1 MKKTRD
7 SNMELLRLVAM
18 LLIMVVH
25 ANFRALPKPDA
36 LAIAANPSSAF
47 LQFLTEGFSI
57 VGVNVFVMLS
67 GWYGIRPRLVRF
79 SELIFQVLFF
89 GILCLGVEYIVS
101 GQMPKGAVFSLLILD
116 AGDYWFVKVYLA
128 LYLFAPVLNIFVE
141 HATRRQFE
149 QLLLAVFAFM
159 FLFGWLFKA
168 TTWLGEGYSL
178 PWFMSLYLL
187 ARYMRVHRPWFT
199 QFSRG
204 VDLTI
209 YLGVVAFLTVA
220 VFILRH
226 YNLGGILYFYCCPVV
241 VLGAMYLLLF
251 FSKLPPSLWEGP
263 GVGFIN
269 WLGISALSIYLT
281 HSSSFIGSYYDEAI
295 RHWFYSESR
304 FTFVLYAALLIVGV
318 FMGSILIDK
327 VRLLVW
333 QPVQRIIQR
342 RNNETASSKKD
353 DQEKFK

>member
-1 MKKTRD
+1 
-7 SNMELLRLVAM
+7 MELLRLVAM

-47 LQFLTEGFSI
+47 LQFLAEGFSI

-89 GILCLGVEYIVS
+89 GILCLGVECVVAGRVPS
-101 GQMPKGAVFSLLILD
+101 GAMLTVLMLD
-116 AGDYWFVKVYLA
+116 TNAYWFVKVYIA
-128 LYLFAPVLNIFVE
+128 LYLFAPVLNSFVE
-141 HATRRQFE
+141 HASRRQFE
-149 QLLLAVFAFM
+149 QVLMAVFAFM

-178 PWFMSLYLL
+178 PWFMSIYLL
-187 ARYMRVHRPWFT
+187 ARYMRVHQPWFT
-199 QFSRG
+199 QFRCRT
-204 VDLTI
+204 DLAI

-251 FSKLPPSLWEGP
+251 FSKLPFPSSGEERCPKG
-263 GVGFIN
+263 GVVATFIN

-281 HSSSFIGSYYDEAI
+281 HSSNFLAKYYDGSI
-295 RHWFYSESR
+295 RQWFYSESR
-304 FTFVLYAALLIVGV
+304 PTFILYAALLIVAV
-318 FMGSILIDK
+318 FFGSILIDK
-327 VRLLVW
+327 VRLALW
-333 QPVQRIIQR
+333 HAIQR
-342 RNNETASSKKD
+342 LFVKNKL
-353 DQEKFK
+353 